1 MKLDFFKDF
10 KDPYMRKEGGQ
21 GVFLAGL
28 VFGMIARG
36 QAGKGG
42 AIDSSPMYKQLHF
55 GRMQRRDLSRL
66 MARVPEL
73 TRVYDL
79 PYAGMIESLCGEA
92 GKRIL
97 EGISDEL
104 GVDGN
109 FAFSIAFLNAPDY
122 FWRIFKKQDTQD
134 SSQEVQ
140 SVNDE
145 TTEEPD
151 VQQLTL
157 QY

>member
-1 MKLDFFKDF
+1 MRFEFFDDF
-10 KDPYMRKEGGQ
+10 KDPYMQEKGGQ

-36 QAGKGG
+36 QVGKGG

-92 GKRIL
+92 GKYLL
-97 EGISDEL
+97 EGLSEEL

-122 FWRIFKKQDTQD
+122 FRKIFKKQSRDDEEQPGQE
-134 SSQEVQ
+134 SQEIPG
-140 SVNDE
+140 E
-145 TTEEPD
+145 
-151 VQQLTL
+151 QQLTI

>member
-1 MKLDFFKDF
+1 MRLEFFDEF
-10 KDPYMRKEGGQ
+10 QDPYMEGKGGQ

-36 QAGKGG
+36 QVGKNGN
-42 AIDSSPMYKQLHF
+42 IDASPMYKQLHF

-73 TRVYDL
+73 TRVYGL

-92 GKRIL
+92 GKRL
-97 EGISDEL
+97 MEGLSDAL

-109 FAFSIAFLNAPDY
+109 FAFSIAFLNATDY
-122 FWRIFKKQDTQD
+122 FWKIFKKQDAQD
-134 SSQEVQ
+134 SAEKDQ
-140 SVNDE
+140 SVGDE
-145 TTEEPD
+145 ASVKPD
-151 VQQLTL
+151 GE
-157 QY
+157 

>member
-1 MKLDFFKDF
+1 MQN
-10 KDPYMRKEGGQ
+10 EGGQ

-92 GKRIL
+92 GKRLL
-97 EGISDEL
+97 EGLSDEL

-122 FWRIFKKQDTQD
+122 FWKIFKKQDNQD
-134 SSQEVQ
+134 DADSEEVAVDTVATK
-140 SVNDE
+140 SGE
-145 TTEEPD
+145 
-151 VQQLTL
+151 QLTFGI
-157 QY
+157 

>member
-1 MKLDFFKDF
+1 MQVEFFKDF
-10 KDPYMRKEGGQ
+10 QDPYMRDPGGQ
-21 GVFLAGL
+21 GVFLSGL

-36 QAGKGG
+36 QVGKGG
-42 AIDSSPMYKQLHF
+42 AIDASPMYKQLHF
-55 GRMQRRDLSRL
+55 GRMQRRDLARL

-92 GKRIL
+92 GKRLL
-97 EGISDEL
+97 EGLSEEL

-122 FWRIFKKQDTQD
+122 FWKIFKKRVEEESAEAMEEQETQ
-134 SSQEVQ
+134 
-140 SVNDE
+140 
-145 TTEEPD
+145 EELGE
-151 VQQLTL
+151 QQLSFQL
-157 QY
+157 